1 MLECVLTTK
10 QPELLTFLWILM
22 CGRLQMCDAWTFSCF
37 VWCSE
42 IENVHENWPCVC
54 ILSPPTLNDSG
65 SRGSGCGTR
74 VRRREKKKREKKKKD
89 TGGKSAQNERK
100 EMKLIHQIMCGCW
113 KVGIPFCV
121 FSEALYPAFSTA

>member
-1 MLECVLTTK
+1 MWNK
-10 QPELLTFLWILM
+10 
-22 CGRLQMCDAWTFSCF
+22 
-37 VWCSE
+37 SE
-42 IENVHENWPCVC
+42 EE
-54 ILSPPTLNDSG
+54 
-65 SRGSGCGTR
+65 R
-74 VRRREKKKREKKKKD
+74 KKKKGKKKKKD